1 MNMKLGQTL
10 FAGFAIP
17 LICLTGLGIYSLRGF
32 ENIDRQVG
40 TIYDDRVVPL
50 QQIKLISDAYG
61 LTVIDAVNKANKK
74 KWTANDALVSINN
87 ALRLVPP
94 NWDKY
99 KKTGLTKKE
108 EQMVAEVEI
117 LFAEADSQIEGLRQV
132 LEREDRLGL
141 EAFDGSLYDTID
153 PLTAKLQELSD
164 LQLRVAEQER
174 QKAAAVYQR
183 TRAIFIPLLLL
194 ALLIGSP
201 IGFSLVRRAI
211 VATLKDIIDTIA
223 VYSTEIA
230 ATTEQQERI
239 TQQQASS
246 VEETTATMDELSS
259 SSQQA
264 AAQADAAAVKA
275 KEVLYQCAEGSKELE
290 RARLEMAAL
299 KQTMAG
305 TETKIEQLGHIA
317 SQIGKIADM
326 VSDFS
331 IQTNM
336 LALNAA
342 VEAVRAGESGQG
354 FGVVAAE
361 IRKLADQSRQS
372 AEKINTLVTDIEG
385 AINSTIMA
393 TGDSSRSVEEGAKI
407 AEETSAV
414 FGQVQEAIDQVFL
427 NSQEISMATQQQAIS
442 IQQVTE
448 AMNHL
453 NGAAKETAS
462 AIAQTKIGTGQL
474 HQKAIELQEMV

>member
-1 MNMKLGQTL
+1 MKLGQTL
-10 FAGFAIP
+10 YAGFAIP
-17 LICLTGLGIYSLRGF
+17 PICLAILGIYSLRGF

-40 TIYDDRVVPL
+40 TIYDDRLVPL

-61 LTVIDAVNKANKK
+61 LTVVDAVNKANEE
-74 KWTANDALVSINN
+74 KWTANDALVSINY
-87 ALRLVPP
+87 AVGIARPIWV
-94 NWDKY
+94 KY
-99 KKTGLTKKE
+99 KQTDFTQKE
-108 EQMVAEVEI
+108 KQIIDEVEI
-117 LFAEADSQIEGLRQV
+117 LLTEADRQIELLKGV
-132 LEREDRLGL
+132 LEQEDRSGL
-141 EAFDGSLYDTID
+141 EEFDGSLYDTID

-164 LQLRVAEQER
+164 LQLQVAKQER
-174 QKAAAVYQR
+174 QKAAEVYRR

-201 IGFSLVRRAI
+201 IGFVLVRRAI
-211 VATLKDIIDTIA
+211 VATLKDIINTIA
-223 VYSTEIA
+223 AYSTEIA
-230 ATTEQQERI
+230 STTEEQERI

-246 VEETTATMDELSS
+246 VEQTTVTMDELKASS
-259 SSQQA
+259 KQA
-264 AAQADAAAVKA
+264 AMQADAAAIKA
-275 KEVLYQCAEGSKELE
+275 KEVLAQCAEGSKELE

-299 KQTMAG
+299 EQTMIG
-305 TETKIEQLGHIA
+305 TQIKIEQLRDIA

-342 VEAVRAGESGQG
+342 VEAVRAGDRGLG

-372 AEKINTLVTDIEG
+372 AENINALVTDIEG
-385 AINSTIMA
+385 AINATIIA
-393 TGDSSRSVEEGAKI
+393 TRDSSISVEEGARI
-407 AEETSAV
+407 AEKTTAV
-414 FGQVQEAIDQVFL
+414 FGQVQEAIDQVFF

-448 AMNHL
+448 AINHL

-462 AIAQTKIGTGQL
+462 AIAQTKVGTGQL
-474 HQKAIELQEMV
+474 HQKAIELQKMV

>member
-1 MNMKLGQTL
+1 MKLGQTL
-10 FAGFAIP
+10 YAGFAIP
-17 LICLTGLGIYSLRGF
+17 PICLAILGIYSLRGF

-40 TIYDDRVVPL
+40 TIYDDRLVPL

-61 LTVIDAVNKANKK
+61 LTVVDAVNKASEE
-74 KWTANDALVSINN
+74 KWTASDALVSINS
-87 ALRLVPP
+87 ALGTASSI
-94 NWDKY
+94 WDKY
-99 KKTGLTKKE
+99 KQTDLSQKE
-108 EQMVAEVEI
+108 RQIIDEIEI
-117 LFAEADSQIEGLRQV
+117 LLTEANREIELLKGV
-132 LEREDRLGL
+132 LEQEDRSGL
-141 EAFDGSLYDTID
+141 EEFDGSLYDSID

-164 LQLRVAEQER
+164 LQLQVAKQER
-174 QKAAAVYQR
+174 QKAAEVYR
-183 TRAIFIPLLLL
+183 NTRAIFIPLLLL

-201 IGFSLVRRAI
+201 IGFVVVRRAL
-211 VATLKDIIDTIA
+211 VATLKDIINTIA
-223 VYSTEIA
+223 AYSTEIA
-230 ATTEQQERI
+230 VTTEEQERI

-246 VEETTATMDELSS
+246 FEETTVTMDELKASS
-259 SSQQA
+259 KQA
-264 AAQADAAAVKA
+264 AMQADAAAIKA
-275 KEVLYQCAEGSKELE
+275 KEVLAQCAEGSKELE

-305 TETKIEQLGHIA
+305 TQIKIEQLRDIA

-342 VEAVRAGESGQG
+342 VEAVRAGDRGLG

-372 AEKINTLVTDIEG
+372 AENINALVTDIEG
-385 AINSTIMA
+385 AINATIMV
-393 TGDSSRSVEEGAKI
+393 TSDSSISVEEGSRI
-407 AEETSAV
+407 AEKTTAV
-414 FGQVQEAIDQVFL
+414 FGQVQEAIDQVFF

-462 AIAQTKIGTGQL
+462 AIAQTKVGTGQL

>member
-1 MNMKLGQTL
+1 MKLGQTL
-10 FAGFAIP
+10 YAGFAIP
-17 LICLTGLGIYSLRGF
+17 PICLAILGIYSLLGF

-40 TIYDDRVVPL
+40 TIYDDRLVPL

-61 LTVIDAVNKANKK
+61 LTVVDAVNKASEE
-74 KWTANDALVSINN
+74 KWTANDALVSINY
-87 ALRLVPP
+87 ALGIASPI
-94 NWDKY
+94 WDKY
-99 KKTGLTKKE
+99 KQTKLTQQEKQIIDE
-108 EQMVAEVEI
+108 IEI
-117 LFAEADSQIEGLRQV
+117 LLTEADRQIELLKRV
-132 LEREDRLGL
+132 LEQEDKSGL
-141 EAFDGSLYDTID
+141 EEFDGSLYDSID

-164 LQLRVAEQER
+164 LQLQVAKQER
-174 QKAAAVYQR
+174 QKATEVYRR

-201 IGFSLVRRAI
+201 IGFLVVRRAI
-211 VATLKDIIDTIA
+211 VATLKDIINTIA
-223 VYSTEIA
+223 AYSTEIA
-230 ATTEQQERI
+230 STTEEQERI

-246 VEETTATMDELSS
+246 VEQTTVTMDELKASS
-259 SSQQA
+259 KQA
-264 AAQADAAAVKA
+264 AMQADAAAIKA
-275 KEVLYQCAEGSKELE
+275 KEVLAQCAEGSKELE

-299 KQTMAG
+299 KHTMAG
-305 TETKIEQLGHIA
+305 TQIKIEQLRDIA

-342 VEAVRAGESGQG
+342 VEAVRAGDRGLG

-372 AEKINTLVTDIEG
+372 AENINALVTDIEG
-385 AINSTIMA
+385 AINATIMA
-393 TGDSSRSVEEGAKI
+393 TSDSSISVEEGSRI
-407 AEETSAV
+407 AEKTTAV

-462 AIAQTKIGTGQL
+462 AIAQTKVGTGQL